1 MSYANYL
8 RAGVRDTKKP
18 AGAGFFRIFARGYL
32 DFCPRVFGFLARWP
46 GGQGPGDALLLD
58 AGLGFLL

>member
-18 AGAGFFRIFARGYL
+18 ADAGFFRIFARGYL
-32 DFCPRVFGFLARWP
+32 DFCPRVFGFLPEGHLNFCPRGILACSP
-46 GGQGPGDALLLD
+46 E
-58 AGLGFLL
+58 GL